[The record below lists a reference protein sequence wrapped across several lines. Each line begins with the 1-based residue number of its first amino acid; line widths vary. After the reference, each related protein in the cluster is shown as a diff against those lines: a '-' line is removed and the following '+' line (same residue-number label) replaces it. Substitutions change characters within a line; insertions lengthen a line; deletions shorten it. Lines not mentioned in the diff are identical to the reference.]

1 MSTFDIRTITLPT
14 QAQDGVGSRRKAHS
28 KRRPFFFLQGHGF
41 ERTHYGV
48 GLVRDIR
55 RRYRRRRCDGSP
67 RGAENASSFAPLYTQ
82 MISFCLDWL
91 GTNTG
96 NVEKRRLC
104 RRPPGCRR
112 SILSTI
118 GTFSLARPGKNTRI
132 FFCLPFRCDVKMII
146 LPRQARDKCGWN
158 TVNKSPVAFVTASAR
173 VARFPSAAAPP
184 RRTKTL
190 SARRTA
196 TSRPS

>member
-1 MSTFDIRTITLPT
+1 MSTFDIRTIALPR
-14 QAQDGVGSRRKAHS
+14 QARDGKHS

-48 GLVRDIR
+48 GLVCDIR
-55 RRYRRRRCDGSP
+55 RRHCRRRCDGSP

-104 RRPPGCRR
+104 RRPPGCRQPLG
-112 SILSTI
+112 LSHWQDQV
-118 GTFSLARPGKNTRI
+118 KTRI